1 MSSLGLMGLV
11 FLGGGLGSLTRF
23 GITKMVNGF
32 GSEPKFIWGTVVS
45 NFLAC
50 LILGITLYAFKDR
63 LMENEWVKYLIV
75 IGFCGGF
82 STFSTF
88 SLETVKLFQSG
99 LILFGILNVL
109 ASVILGVGILIL
121 LVKTA

>member
-1 MSSLGLMGLV
+1 MSNLGLMGLV
-11 FLGGGLGSLTRF
+11 FLGGGFGSLTRF

-32 GSEPKFIWGTVVS
+32 ASESRFIWGTVIS

-88 SLETVKLFQSG
+88 SLETVKLFQNG

-109 ASVILGVGILIL
+109 VSVALGVGILML
-121 LVKTA
+121 LVKTT